1 MERFVRR
8 ENIRRYRKLLR
19 ETDDEAERRHILM
32 LLKEEEQKARAD
44 QLNGACVSGER
55 PGGFNGRGRK
65 WREFTDTVKAAN
77 PVRFSKTTTQCA
89 PRWRKGWD
97 SNPRGSV
104 NPLAVFKTAALN
116 RSATL
121 PSLDNA

>member
-44 QLNGACVSGER
+44 QLN
-55 PGGFNGRGRK
+55 
-65 WREFTDTVKAAN
+65 D
-77 PVRFSKTTTQCA
+77 
-89 PRWRKGWD
+89 
-97 SNPRGSV
+97 
-104 NPLAVFKTAALN
+104 LAMFQEQ
-116 RSATL
+116 
-121 PSLDNA
+121 